1 MKIIDILLPLLFV
14 QDKFHS
20 FHPVATILSYL
31 SKAPLVSFSFC
42 LQLIQFFV
50 IMFILASK
58 NGVSK
63 NLESKHHDCFC
74 CLLMHVI
81 KWFILG
87 TEKVGK
93 AIVKYENVCWE
104 VSLAQPVG

>member
-1 MKIIDILLPLLFV
+1 MKIFDIVHHLLFV

-50 IMFILASK
+50 NMFILASQ

-63 NLESKHHDCFC
+63 NLESEHHNCFC

-87 TEKVGK
+87 TEEVGE
-93 AIVKYENVCWE
+93 ATVKYENVRLE